1 MDISHDL
8 TQDDTLKCIKTLLG
22 EVKNEH
28 QDKIEDLHEK
38 WTGNVGEFW
47 FSIMGLS
54 ASGTLNVN
62 ESKVVMSG
70 KLPLAALPF
79 KNKIR
84 SIVMDRA
91 ESLLA

>member
-1 MDISHDL
+1 
-8 TQDDTLKCIKTLLG
+8 
-22 EVKNEH
+22 
-28 QDKIEDLHEK
+28 
-38 WTGNVGEFW
+38 
-47 FSIMGLS
+47 MGLS
-54 ASGTLNVN
+54 VSGTLNVN

-84 SIVMDRA
+84 SIVMDHA